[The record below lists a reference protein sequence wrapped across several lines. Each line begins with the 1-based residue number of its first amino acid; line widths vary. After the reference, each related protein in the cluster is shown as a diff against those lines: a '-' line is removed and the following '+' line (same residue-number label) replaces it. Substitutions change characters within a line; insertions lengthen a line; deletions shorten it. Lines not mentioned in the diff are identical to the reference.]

1 MNQAWNAHAPALSR
15 RAFIS
20 GTGALVVGLAT
31 PELWAQ
37 AQTAAPNPA
46 SPNNP
51 AVLATSLDSYL
62 AIGKDGSVEVFF
74 GAIDGGQGLEVS
86 IAQMVAEE
94 LDVPFGSVRMIM
106 SDTARTI
113 NMGGA
118 SGALSVS
125 RRGMTLRRAAAEARR
140 ILVAA
145 AAKKFGVAPETLAV
159 SDGVIA
165 SKSDPSRR
173 IAYTELIGDKKFGA
187 EVKWNGQWGNGHDIA
202 TDAPLKKPAEFRLI
216 GQSIRR
222 KDLPKKVFAQQD
234 FPGDVR
240 LPGMVHARMV
250 RPPVAGAV
258 PVKVDEAS
266 IRDIP
271 GAQVVHIKDLLA
283 VVAPKEW
290 NAIRALKA
298 LKVTWSDSKPNFPT
312 QDSVHDH
319 IRKAPVVQRT
329 IDREN
334 GNVEDGFAQAARII
348 TGEYEYPTHSHA
360 SMGPGCALADVR
372 ADGVTIYTSTQKPHF
387 AADGIALLLGVPRE
401 KVRAIWMFG
410 SGSYGRN
417 DQGDATADAAVLS
430 QHLGK
435 PVRVQWMRDEGLAWD
450 PKGTAAVN
458 KLRAGIDANGE
469 VIAYEYISKAF
480 SRENVATNEG
490 NPAATLA
497 GQLLGFPLR
506 PANTFNIPFASY
518 TFPHNRVGWETIA
531 PLMERASPLR
541 STHLRDPY
549 GPPIL
554 FGSESFMDE
563 IAASLKMDPVE
574 FRLKYLKVDRD
585 RDAVRVAAEKSGWV
599 KRASPQ
605 ANINR
610 EADVVEGRG
619 IAFRRHFDT
628 FIALVAEVRVYR
640 RSGRVEPVR
649 YVCAHE
655 CGLIVNPETLSHVI
669 ERQLVYGTGRTTVE
683 ELRYDAN
690 RVTSIDWETYPV
702 LHMEHV
708 PPKIE
713 VHLINRPEATPS
725 GAAEMALGLCPA
737 AIGNAVFDA
746 TGVRLRRV
754 PFTPERVKK
763 ELERA

>member
-1 MNQAWNAHAPALSR
+1 MERHPC
-15 RAFIS
+15 
-20 GTGALVVGLAT
+20 
-31 PELWAQ
+31 
-37 AQTAAPNPA
+37 
-46 SPNNP
+46 
-51 AVLATSLDSYL
+51 
-62 AIGKDGSVEVFF
+62 
-74 GAIDGGQGLEVS
+74 
-86 IAQMVAEE
+86 AE
-94 LDVPFGSVRMIM
+94 G
-106 SDTARTI
+106 
-113 NMGGA
+113 
-118 SGALSVS
+118 
-125 RRGMTLRRAAAEARR
+125 
-140 ILVAA
+140 
-145 AAKKFGVAPETLAV
+145 
-159 SDGVIA
+159 
-165 SKSDPSRR
+165 
-173 IAYTELIGDKKFGA
+173 
-187 EVKWNGQWGNGHDIA
+187 
-202 TDAPLKKPAEFRLI
+202 
-216 GQSIRR
+216 
-222 KDLPKKVFAQQD
+222 
-234 FPGDVR
+234 
-240 LPGMVHARMV
+240 
-250 RPPVAGAV
+250 
-258 PVKVDEAS
+258 
-266 IRDIP
+266 
-271 GAQVVHIKDLLA
+271 
-283 VVAPKEW
+283 
-290 NAIRALKA
+290 